1 MSSLRLSCVAVVGVV
16 LPGVVLPGVVVP
28 GVMVPAVVVAG
39 HVVWGA
45 THHGEHVPAAGED
58 EGGDV
63 EPGGVVPGD
72 RLLTDLCSAV
82 VRHQPEGTE
91 DQLDD
96 APDELYSLWDNA
108 VARSRAAIAEIAE
121 RGGLES
127 AAAVSLPDGSP
138 VIVRRMVMDLV
149 EEYGRHT
156 GHADILREA
165 VDGRAGEDAPWP
177 VSD

>member
-1 MSSLRLSCVAVVGVV
+1 VVV
-16 LPGVVLPGVVVP
+16 PGVVVP
-28 GVMVPAVVVAG
+28 GVVVPG
-39 HVVWGA
+39 HVVGA
-45 THHGEHVPAAGED
+45 TAHHGEHVAATGAEEPGQQGDGED